1 MIKNTK
7 IQISSDVDYEH
18 LIAEILVDK
27 KTLFI
32 VSKENNEF
40 EVEIFLGDKIF
51 SKKISLNQMIETLKL
66 ACEKLEKLGNP
77 NP

>member
-1 MIKNTK
+1 MIKNTE

-32 VSKENNEF
+32 VSRENEEF
-40 EVEIFLGDKIF
+40 EVEIFLDDKIF
-51 SKKISLNQMIETLKL
+51 SKRIALNEIIETLKL
-66 ACEKLEKLGNP
+66 ACDKLDKLGNP
-77 NP
+77 

>member
-51 SKKISLNQMIETLKL
+51 SKKISLNQMIEALKL

>member
-1 MIKNTK
+1 MIKNTE

-32 VSKENNEF
+32 VSRENEEF
-40 EVEIFLGDKIF
+40 EVEVFLGDKIF
-51 SKKISLNQMIETLKL
+51 SKKIALNKMIETLKL
-66 ACEKLEKLGNP
+66 ACEKLEKLGP
-77 NP
+77 A